1 MNIDWKFIKVLAF
14 NIAETI
20 LIFLLGKLLDI
31 PNNFI
36 LIVMLTFLI
45 SRSLFGKSLHFKTW
59 YRCLIWSGLILLSLF
74 LVLKTEI
81 KLAVLFTIFSA
92 FIMTGKSNIEDMYL
106 WKSSGDSKYFDIDE
120 YIKYHLL
127 SSDLLDFEENLK
139 RKDDL
144 LYLIYKYRFR
154 DNLTFKEMSEKLE
167 MDNARIVE
175 KLDQI
180 ALAIRIKC
188 GI

>member
-1 MNIDWKFIKVLAF
+1 MNINLQFIKVLAF

-20 LIFLLGKLLDI
+20 LIFLLGRLLDL

-36 LIVMLTFLI
+36 LVIMLTFLI
-45 SRSLFGKSLHFKTW
+45 SRGFFGEALHFKAW
-59 YRCLIWSGLILLSLF
+59 YRCLVWSSLILLSLF
-74 LVLKTEI
+74 LVLKIEI

-92 FIMTGKSNIEDMYL
+92 FIMTGKSNINDMYL
-106 WKSSGDSKYFDIDE
+106 WKANNESKYSDIDE

-127 SSDLLDFEENLK
+127 SNELMDFEDNLK
-139 RKDDL
+139 RRDDL

-175 KLDQI
+175 NLDQI

-188 GI
+188 RI